1 MRLISLTHDP
11 LLSWPLML
19 KLLADT
25 PVHCD
30 WSQWKQRPRSHYAQI
45 LLMLILHLLVILRNP
60 LCSLILLHTW
70 SFFLKHFVLFVYL
83 ISSRYAFSAL
93 TLLVGRQEGHPACK
107 KLSGEVLAWSS
118 CVHAGRHTF
127 SYWSTHGSDDSLAG
141 YQATAATTE
150 ELTADCCDRERQ
162 SSS

>member
-1 MRLISLTHDP
+1 MTTDVKAACRHTGPLWLKSMKTTTTFTLCTDTVDVDFTSLGYFKK
-11 LLSWPLML
+11 SIML
-19 KLLADT
+19 VDITA
-25 PVHCD
+25 
-30 WSQWKQRPRSHYAQI
+30 
-45 LLMLILHLLVILRNP
+45 HLK
-60 LCSLILLHTW
+60 
-70 SFFLKHFVLFVYL
+70 FFLKHFVLFVYL

-118 CVHAGRHTF
+118 CVRAGRHTF

-150 ELTADCCDRERQ
+150 ELTADCCDRQRQ